1 MKISSEDEYGLRILL
16 RIGKCKD
23 DYGMSIP
30 QLSIAEG
37 LSHPYVSKITRSL
50 RMSGLITS
58 TRGHKGGYLL
68 SKPAIEITV
77 NDAIKALGGRLY
89 DDNFCGNH
97 TGQHQICT
105 SSVDCSIRS
114 LWSMVQQMIDGLLD
128 KVTLHELMSSE
139 EDTAFSLQKI
149 VKENMKDFSN

>member
-23 DYGMSIP
+23 KYGMSIP
-30 QLSIAEG
+30 QLSKAEG
-37 LSHPYVSKITRSL
+37 LSQPYVSKITRSL
-50 RMSGLITS
+50 RISGLITS

-89 DDNFCGNH
+89 DDDFCSKH
-97 TGQHQICT
+97 TGQLQLCT
-105 SSVDCSIRS
+105 NSVDCSIRS
-114 LWSMVQQMIDGLLD
+114 LWTMVQQTIDGLLD
-128 KVTLHELMSSE
+128 KVTLQELIGSE
-139 EDTAFSLQKI
+139 EDTAFTLQKI
-149 VKENMKDFSN
+149 VEIHTKDFLN

>member
-1 MKISSEDEYGLRILL
+1 MKITSEDEYGLRILL
-16 RIGKCKD
+16 RIGKCQD
-23 DYGMSIP
+23 NYGMSIP
-30 QLSIAEG
+30 QLSKAEG

-97 TGQHQICT
+97 TGQLQLCT

-114 LWSMVQQMIDGLLD
+114 LWTMVQQMIDGLLD
-128 KVTLHELMSSE
+128 KVTLHELIGSE
-139 EDTAFSLQKI
+139 EDTAFTLQKI
-149 VKENMKDFSN
+149 VEENMKDFLK